1 MKKLFDKNYYNYCAK
16 LLLVVKFYRNNLNIL
31 KRAVAAV
38 RSHRRNL
45 VYDVQS
51 VDCLSEH
58 GIVPVKLGAVHRIL
72 HDIELGA

>member
-45 VYDVQS
+45 PDF
-51 VDCLSEH
+51 
-58 GIVPVKLGAVHRIL
+58 ITF
-72 HDIELGA
+72 

>member
-1 MKKLFDKNYYNYCAK
+1 MKKLFVKNYYSFYAK

-31 KRAVAAV
+31 KRAVTAV
-38 RSHRRNL
+38 RVHRRDL

-72 HDIELGA
+72 HDLELGA